1 MTFQPRM
8 NNRIN
13 GFSVIGGLNRRT
25 WNGVVADLW
34 DVRCAPQA
42 GGYYVAD
49 DPRLFIVLDAKG
61 TGNCNIK
68 LTASGHGMVQ
78 NHHHQA
84 VSYIPAGMEVRAE
97 IIDVDYVRHLD
108 LHFDVE
114 TLRRRL
120 MEDLDQKRIDIPR
133 LMFSDQRFLALAELI
148 AAECINPEPLHD
160 LYGDGLTVAMFI
172 ELMRLGGGAVARKR
186 SQLAGWQLRRAID
199 YIEENCLRSIRLEE
213 LASLTGL
220 SQSYFSHAFKAST
233 GLPPH
238 QWQMNARIERAKQLM
253 LKRNIPLTNIAAET
267 GFSDQAHFTRVFR
280 KTVGATPSNWK
291 KASHHRSETRGDSCL
306 HCGK

>member
-8 NNRIN
+8 QNRIN
-13 GFSVIGGLNRRT
+13 GFSVIGGLNRRN

-34 DVRCAPQA
+34 DVQCAPQA

-49 DPRLFIVLDAKG
+49 DPRLFILLDAKG
-61 TGNCNIK
+61 AGRCNIK
-68 LTASGHGMVQ
+68 LTAAGHGVGQ
-78 NHHHQA
+78 NFHQQA
-84 VSYIPAGMEVRAE
+84 VSYIPAGMEVWGE
-97 IIDVDYVRHLD
+97 VVEGHHIRHLD
-108 LHFDVE
+108 LHFDIE

-120 MEDLDQKRIDIPR
+120 MENLDQRQVDIPR
-133 LMFSDQRFLALAELI
+133 LMFFDPRFLALAELI
-148 AAECINPEPLHD
+148 AAECINSDPLHD

-172 ELMRLGGGAVARKR
+172 DLMRLGGRAPTRKR

-213 LASLTGL
+213 LAALTGL

-253 LKRNIPLTNIAAET
+253 LRDNAALTSIAAET

-280 KTVGATPSNWK
+280 KMVGATPSTWK
-291 KASHHRSETRGDSCL
+291 KASL
-306 HCGK
+306 HSIDDRDDVCVYCGK